1 MGTSDKISYMNSSQ
15 VLYCNGVAKISVL
28 GGHSA
33 KSTHQSVAGVVTRE
47 RLMQQRACVARAHGA
62 RGARCVFLQRSFACS
77 GRPLSRCIATA
88 FVARSLI
95 SESAQHELQH
105 LAFIARVR
113 NSLCISLSL
122 PAISLTLPVLCISLC
137 ISLGVSLCVSLCVFL
152 CVSLSAP
159 LSLRLSPPRTLSFC
173 FSPDRR
179 VCHHLSLRLSLSSF
193 RPRLHWR
200 SRQKSTTTPAVSAC
214 DVQRLPAYL
223 SRFNTCW

>member
-1 MGTSDKISYMNSSQ
+1 
-15 VLYCNGVAKISVL
+15 
-28 GGHSA
+28 
-33 KSTHQSVAGVVTRE
+33 
-47 RLMQQRACVARAHGA
+47 MQQRACVARAHGA
-62 RGARCVFLQRSFACS
+62 RGARCCFLQRSWACS

-113 NSLCISLSL
+113 NSLCVSLSL
-122 PAISLTLPVLCISLC
+122 PAISLSLPVLCISLC
-137 ISLGVSLCVSLCVFL
+137 ISLVVSL

-193 RPRLHWR
+193 RPRLQLLLFISSTSISQGR
-200 SRQKSTTTPAVSAC
+200 RQDFGSGGTSDKISYMNSSQVLYCNGVAKISVLGGHSAKSTHQSILENFFKFINKF
-214 DVQRLPAYL
+214 VQKFKKFFKHTIYR
-223 SRFNTCW
+223 T